1 MAYAYGKITDGKL
14 ELAPRQLRIKGRL
27 YLSPRATDYAKA
39 GYLPIDPTQAPPEGY
54 EWKDRLDSWEE
65 KDGKIVKKYTP
76 IPQEEID
83 YEASHTMVMMTR
95 DEEQAFQNM
104 TETLEN
110 ARQEVESA
118 QAEVESAQAEA
129 ENARTEAAAAVEAK
143 EAAEAALADTADIVA
158 KIEEVFG

>member
-1 MAYAYGKITDGKL
+1 MAYGKIVGGKL
-14 ELAPRQLRIKGRL
+14 ELAPKKIKVGNRL
-27 YLSPRATDYAKA
+27 IVSPRKKDYIEA
-39 GYLPIDPTQAPPEGY
+39 GYLPIDPTNNPPEGY

-65 KDGKIVKKYTP
+65 QDGVKIVKKYTP
-76 IPQEEID
+76 IPQEQLD
-83 YEASHTMVMMTR
+83 YEASHTMVMMSK
-95 DEEQAFQNM
+95 EEEEAFQNM

-110 ARQEVESA
+110 ARQEVENA
-118 QAEVESAQAEA
+118 QADA

>member
-1 MAYAYGKITDGKL
+1 MKYGKLNGTAL
-14 ELAPRQLRIKGRL
+14 ELAPTKIKVGGKIIA
-27 YLSPRATDYAKA
+27 SPRASDYKKA
-39 GYLPIDPTQAPPEGY
+39 GYLPVDPTHNPPEGY
-54 EWKDRLDSWEE
+54 KWTDQWEVQ
-65 KDGKIVKKYTP
+65 DGKIVKKYVE
-76 IPQEEID
+76 IPQEELD
-83 YEASHTMVMMTR
+83 YEASHALVMMTK

-118 QAEVESAQAEA
+118 QADA

-158 KIEEVFG
+158 KLEEVFG